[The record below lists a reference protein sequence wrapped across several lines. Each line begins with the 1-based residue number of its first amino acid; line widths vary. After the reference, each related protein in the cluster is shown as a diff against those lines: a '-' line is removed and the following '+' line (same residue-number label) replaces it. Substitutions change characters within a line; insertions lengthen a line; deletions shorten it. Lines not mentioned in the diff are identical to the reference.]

1 MPLLQSADPQQ
12 QALERETAA
21 ARGPYDDASAAE
33 ENLARLRFRMTGEA
47 DPQLPARVLA
57 LLTVKGELPL
67 QFVFNWRQQ
76 DEGIELRFELQADTV
91 MYPEQLLDR
100 LLKLPTVREAS
111 LLPPA
116 WEP

>member
-1 MPLLQSADPQQ
+1 MTLGNSSDPRQR
-12 QALERETAA
+12 ALERETAT
-21 ARGPYDDASAAE
+21 ARGPYADAPPAT
-33 ENLARLRFRMTGEA
+33 ENPERLRFRMSGEA

-67 QFVFNWRQQ
+67 QFGFSWREQ
-76 DEGIELRFELQADTV
+76 DDSMELRFELQADTV
-91 MYPEQLLDR
+91 RYPEQLLDR

>member
-1 MPLLQSADPQQ
+1 MTLGHASDPRQR
-12 QALERETAA
+12 ALERETAI
-21 ARGPYDDASAAE
+21 ARGPYDDAPTAI
-33 ENLARLRFRMTGEA
+33 ENPARLRFRMTAEA

-67 QFVFNWRQQ
+67 RFGFNWRDQ
-76 DEGIELRFELQADTV
+76 DDSIELRFELQADTV
-91 MYPEQLLDR
+91 RYPEQLLDR
-100 LLKLPTVREAS
+100 LLKLPTVREAT

>member
-1 MPLLQSADPQQ
+1 M
-12 QALERETAA
+12 TA
-21 ARGPYDDASAAE
+21 
-33 ENLARLRFRMTGEA
+33 EA

-57 LLTVKGELPL
+57 LLTVRGELPL
-67 QFVFNWRQQ
+67 QFAFAWRSR
-76 DEGIELRFELQADTV
+76 DESVELRFELQADTV

-100 LLKLPTVREAS
+100 LLKIPSVRDAS

>member
-1 MPLLQSADPQQ
+1 MALTNTSDARQ
-12 QALERETAA
+12 QALKQQAA
-21 ARGPYDDASAAE
+21 SARGPYGDLAEAPEDDT
-33 ENLARLRFRMTGEA
+33 RLRFRMTAEA

-57 LLTVKGELPL
+57 LLTVRGELPL
-67 QFVFNWRQQ
+67 QFAFAWHSR
-76 DEGIELRFELQADTV
+76 DESVELRFELQADTV

-100 LLKLPTVREAS
+100 LLKIPSVRDAS